1 MKTKDGRIVA
11 SNAPSRSRQMTRP
24 VKLWAE
30 AVAIVIM
37 DQEIKLNM
45 TQYFTGRTI
54 RAYEDRGWKQ
64 S

>member
-1 MKTKDGRIVA
+1 
-11 SNAPSRSRQMTRP
+11 MTSP
-24 VKLWAE
+24 VKLWAA
-30 AVAIVIM
+30 AVAIVMI

-54 RAYEDRGWKQ
+54 RAYDERGWKQ